1 MQFWSRG
8 ESSDPPRHLPLPT
21 GRHAVGYQDL
31 MTAGPAEE
39 GVFVRLY
46 YPSVLPLAE
55 TVKKHSLWPLWS
67 NDDYLVGFVKF
78 MQAML
83 ARWPSWAPRGEF
95 LYIDQVSYIAPFMH
109 LGCTHVWKLLNGRVF
124 CPILK
129 NAKISREKKW
139 PLVVFSHGMGCSRF
153 AYSRICTDIA
163 SHGFVVAAT
172 EHREGS
178 AALSFTME
186 RGQKVWIPH
195 RRVSEEEKEYSVRNS
210 QLQLRISEII
220 RTLNL
225 MEELEK
231 GSNVSNVLEDRSE
244 YDLSMFRNSLDISNP
259 IMAGH
264 SYGGATTLMALSKDS
279 RFKQGIVLDG
289 WLFPMKDETL
299 MMKQP
304 IVFINTESFMNRHNI
319 AKMKTFLTGE
329 ANRRMVFMKGSVH
342 QNHIDAPLIF
352 KDGLIK
358 KIIGMQSDTDPI
370 LVLNLND
377 KLMLHFMMT

>member
-1 MQFWSRG
+1 MLTRIIKMPFWSRG

-21 GRHAVGYQDL
+21 GPHAVGYQDV
-31 MTAGPAEE
+31 MTAGPAED

-46 YPSVLPLAE
+46 YPSVHPLTE

-67 NDDYLVGFVKF
+67 DDDYLVGFVKF

-95 LYIDQVSYIAPFMH
+95 LYIDQVSYIAPIMH

-129 NAKISREKKW
+129 NAKISREKRW

-153 AYSRICTDIA
+153 AYSRICTDLA

-178 AALSFTME
+178 AALSFSME
-186 RGQKVWIPH
+186 RGQKVWINH
-195 RRVSEEEKEYSVRNS
+195 RRVSEEEKEYAVRNG

-244 YDLSMFRNSLDISNP
+244 YDLTMFKNTMDISNP

-264 SYGGATTLMALSKDS
+264 SYGGATTLMALSRDS
-279 RFKQGIVLDG
+279 RLTKQWWQSFLD
-289 WLFPMKDETL
+289 
-299 MMKQP
+299 
-304 IVFINTESFMNRHNI
+304 
-319 AKMKTFLTGE
+319 
-329 ANRRMVFMKGSVH
+329 
-342 QNHIDAPLIF
+342 
-352 KDGLIK
+352 
-358 KIIGMQSDTDPI
+358 
-370 LVLNLND
+370 
-377 KLMLHFMMT
+377 

>member
-1 MQFWSRG
+1 M
-8 ESSDPPRHLPLPT
+8 
-21 GRHAVGYQDL
+21 
-31 MTAGPAEE
+31 
-39 GVFVRLY
+39 RLY
-46 YPSVLPLAE
+46 YPSVHPQTE
-55 TVKKHSLWPLWS
+55 TVKKHSQWPLWS
-67 NDDYLVGFVKF
+67 DDDYLVGFVKF

-95 LYIDQVSYIAPFMH
+95 LYIDQVSYIAPIMH

-129 NAKISREKKW
+129 NAQISQEKKW

-153 AYSRICTDIA
+153 AYSRICTDLA

-178 AALSFTME
+178 AALSYTME
-186 RGQKVWIPH
+186 RGQKVWINH
-195 RRVSEEEKEYSVRNS
+195 RRVSGEEKEYSVRNS

-244 YDLSMFRNSLDISNP
+244 YDLRMFKNTMDISNP

-264 SYGGATTLMALSKDS
+264 SYGGATTLMTLSKDS
-279 RFKQGIVLDG
+279 R
-289 WLFPMKDETL
+289 
-299 MMKQP
+299 
-304 IVFINTESFMNRHNI
+304 
-319 AKMKTFLTGE
+319 
-329 ANRRMVFMKGSVH
+329 
-342 QNHIDAPLIF
+342 
-352 KDGLIK
+352 
-358 KIIGMQSDTDPI
+358 
-370 LVLNLND
+370 
-377 KLMLHFMMT
+377 